1 MKNKLYAKFLPDEK
15 ATVISL
21 ELGDLSTHGENSGK
35 ANHVS
40 ECSLPSVAHETKAE
54 MGDRSTFDSNL
65 GLVFSCLGSAVG
77 TGNIWR
83 FPRILA
89 TNSSSK
95 GSLAFY
101 VAWVILLFCWSIP
114 VILLEYTL
122 GRFTRN
128 SVPVAFNKF
137 LGKYSVWI
145 GGWLVT
151 SVFFLS
157 CYYPVIIGWCFYYL
171 YISIALKELPATE
184 EAGEAI
190 FNDFTENP
198 YLPVILQIAAVFLTG
213 VFLFGGI
220 NWIERAN
227 MILVPL
233 LLCIV
238 IFTFGWSLT
247 RAYAEVGIVFLFTP
261 NWSSLADSSLWI
273 AAASQNA
280 FDTGAG
286 MALLMTYAIYVGR
299 DAKVV
304 HYSALIPM
312 TNNLVSFYASIT
324 LFSTVF
330 STMVMD
336 NPTLTRSA
344 IVKIIQ
350 TTGPGSTGLTFT
362 WIPVLFSKVGVFGRV
377 LCSLFFLCLS
387 FAGISSLI
395 AEVQV
400 YIVTI
405 KDLGFSHKFAV
416 AISIF
421 GCVAMGIPSAM
432 SLQFLENQDNTWGY
446 ALIISGLLLCLIPIF
461 YGPLRFR
468 RIVVNI
474 PGVNDW
480 RVPLFWVPIITFLV
494 PLQAVTLIGWWIYH
508 SIKTDPIWYHIKFT
522 SVTTT
527 LIEWAIVVLLLLIAN
542 LIAVRVKGDR
552 LFEKAKQ
559 YGCDPYDPS
568 TYEDSQTTEEHPSI

>member
-1 MKNKLYAKFLPDEK
+1 MKDKPYAKFSSDEK

-21 ELGDLSTHGENSGK
+21 ALEDFNVPCQLSEK

-40 ECSLPSVAHETKAE
+40 ECNLSSASNEVQVRIGT
-54 MGDRSTFDSNL
+54 RSTFDSNL
-65 GLVFSCLGSAVG
+65 GLVISCLGSAVG

-89 TNSSSK
+89 SNSSSK

-101 VAWVILLFCWSIP
+101 IAWIILLFCWSIP
-114 VILLEYTL
+114 VILLEYVL

-128 SVPVAFNKF
+128 SVPVAFTKF

-171 YISIALKELPATE
+171 YKSIALKELPTTE

-190 FNDFTENP
+190 FNEFTGNS
-198 YLPVILQIAAVFLTG
+198 YLPVIVQIVAVLVTG

-220 NWIERAN
+220 RWIERAN

-247 RAYAEVGIVFLFTP
+247 REYAEVGIAFLLTP
-261 NWSSLADSSLWI
+261 SWNSLADSSLWI

-286 MALLMTYAIYVGR
+286 MALLMTYAIYVSR
-299 DAKVV
+299 DAQIVK
-304 HYSALIPM
+304 YSMFIPI
-312 TNNLVSFYASIT
+312 TNNLVSIYASFT

-362 WIPVLFSKVGVFGRV
+362 WIPVLFSKVGIFGRV

-405 KDLGFSHKFAV
+405 KDFGVSHKIAV
-416 AISIF
+416 AISVA
-421 GCVAMGIPSAM
+421 GCVCVGVPSAI

-446 ALIISGLLLCLIPIF
+446 ALIISGLLLTLIPIF

-474 PGVNDW
+474 PESTDW
-480 RVPLFWVPIITFLV
+480 RVPLFWVPIIAFLV
-494 PLQAVTLIGWWIYH
+494 PLQTITLIGWWIYN
-508 SIKTDPIWYHIKFT
+508 SITTDENWYRLTFT
-522 SVTTT
+522 SVTST
-527 LIEWAIVVLLLLIAN
+527 LVEWSILIVVLLVAN
-542 LIAVRVKGDR
+542 LVAVRVRGDR
-552 LFEKAKQ
+552 LFEKARQ
-559 YGCDPYDPS
+559 YGSDPYDPS
-568 TYEDSQTTEEHPSI
+568 TYERNTDADLVGPE